1 MSVLKEALQ
10 VVVDG
15 KDLSAE
21 RMQEVMM
28 EIMEGRA
35 TSAQIGA
42 ILTALRMKGENAA
55 EITGAARVMRQKARA
70 ISPRLSPGEPLVDIV
85 GTGGDMSGTFNVS
98 TTASFVAAGAGLKVA
113 KHGNRSVSSR
123 SGSAD
128 LLEALGVN
136 LDVAPSVVERC
147 VEETGLGFL
156 FAPKLHPAMKN
167 VIGPR
172 REMGI
177 RTIFNVLGPL
187 TNPAGADV
195 ELMGV
200 YDRGLCEKLA
210 EVLGNLGTKRAWV
223 VHGHGGMDELSIS
236 GPSLVAQWNGS
247 QVETFETA
255 PSDFGLKEAQ
265 IQDVMGGGPKEN
277 ARICLSILEG
287 EKGPKRD
294 MVVMNAAAAIYI
306 AKGVKDLKE
315 AAQLA
320 QESIDSGRARQ
331 VLSGLIK
338 LTNAETGPS

>member
-35 TSAQIGA
+35 TPAQIGA

-98 TTASFVAAGAGLKVA
+98 TTAAFVAAGAGLKVA

-187 TNPAGADV
+187 TNPAGAEV

-200 YDRGLCEKLA
+200 YDKGLCEKLA
-210 EVLGNLGTKRAWV
+210 EVLGNLGAKRAWV

-247 QVETFETA
+247 QVETFEIA

-265 IQDVMGGGPKEN
+265 LQDVMGGGPKEN

>member
-10 VVVDG
+10 LVVAG

-28 EIMEGRA
+28 QIMEGRA
-35 TSAQIGA
+35 TPAQIGA

-236 GPSLVAQWNGS
+236 GPSLVAKWNGN

-265 IQDVMGGGPKEN
+265 LQDVMGGGPKEN

-331 VLSGLIK
+331 VLSNLIK

>member
-35 TSAQIGA
+35 TPAQIGA
-42 ILTALRMKGENAA
+42 ILTALRMKGESAA

-70 ISPRLSPGEPLVDIV
+70 IFPRLPQGEPLVDIV

-331 VLSGLIK
+331 VLSNLIK

>member
-10 VVVDG
+10 LVVDG
-15 KDLSAE
+15 KDLSAQ

-35 TSAQIGA
+35 TPAQIGA

-200 YDRGLCEKLA
+200 YDKSLCEKMA

-247 QVETFETA
+247 KVKTFETA

-265 IQDVMGGGPKEN
+265 LQDVMGGGPKEN

-331 VLSGLIK
+331 VLSNLIK

>member
-10 VVVDG
+10 LVVAG

-28 EIMEGRA
+28 QIMEGRA
-35 TSAQIGA
+35 TPAQIGA

-265 IQDVMGGGPKEN
+265 LQDVMGGGPKEN

-331 VLSGLIK
+331 VLSNLIK

>member
-10 VVVDG
+10 LVVDG

-55 EITGAARVMRQKARA
+55 EITGAARVMRQKAQA
-70 ISPRLSPGEPLVDIV
+70 ISPRLPHGEPLVDIV

-187 TNPAGADV
+187 TNPAGADI

-331 VLSGLIK
+331 VLSNLIK

>member
-35 TSAQIGA
+35 TPAQIGA

-98 TTASFVAAGAGLKVA
+98 TTAAFVAAGAGLKVA

-147 VEETGLGFL
+147 VEEIGLGFL

-187 TNPAGADV
+187 TNPAGAEV

-200 YDRGLCEKLA
+200 YDKGLCEKLA
-210 EVLGNLGTKRAWV
+210 EVLGNLGAKRAWV

-247 QVETFETA
+247 QVETFEIA

-265 IQDVMGGGPKEN
+265 LQDVMGGGPKEN

>member
-35 TSAQIGA
+35 TPAQIGA

-223 VHGHGGMDELSIS
+223 VHGNGGMDELSIS

-247 QVETFETA
+247 HVETFETA

-265 IQDVMGGGPKEN
+265 LQDVMGGGPKEN

-306 AKGVKDLKE
+306 AEGVKDLKE